1 MCICL
6 VLNLPIC
13 VKPCPGRLEPWENM
27 PMYQVQLEESYFP
40 AQANT
45 PYREMTIAQVLREQA
60 ERIGDQKALRE
71 LLDDGE
77 IGREWTF
84 SELLTDAEK
93 MGRALASRHAAG
105 ARIGIFASN
114 CPEWV
119 LIEYGA
125 ALAGLTL
132 VTINPSF
139 TAREVK
145 YVLEQSGAEAIYY
158 LPIVRGSELKP
169 IVDAACEDLPT
180 VTSRIPI
187 SDPAAL
193 FDGSDSGELRET
205 QPFDIVQIQY
215 TSGTTG
221 FPKGVLLHQQGL
233 LQSNFDVFQRIGVQ
247 EGETFVCPFPLF
259 HTAGGAVSVLGS
271 LTTGVTLI
279 LVSNFDP
286 AAIVKA
292 IERERP
298 EVLGG
303 VATMYVAII
312 EAARAMGA
320 DCSSVRR
327 NVSGGAL
334 VAPELVRAGREI
346 FGSPILIVYGQTES
360 SPGITHTWPT
370 DSEEDLTQTIG
381 QPLAHM
387 EVSIRDT
394 GDNSVCPID
403 SQGEICVR
411 GYHVMDGYNNNP
423 EATADAV
430 DGEGWLHTGDL
441 GKMDA
446 RGYCRITGRVKEM
459 IIRGGENL
467 FPAEIEAAMLEHPMV
482 AEVAVAGVA
491 DEKWGELV
499 ACFIRAAE
507 GEKPTV
513 GELRAFIRERLSPQ
527 KTPAYWVWV
536 NEWPM
541 TGSGKIQK
549 FELAKAFE
557 RGEFE
562 EQMA

>member
-1 MCICL
+1 MYD
-6 VLNLPIC
+6 V
-13 VKPCPGRLEPWENM
+13 RLT
-27 PMYQVQLEESYFP
+27 ESHFP
-40 AQANT
+40 AQSDT
-45 PYREMTIAQVLREQA
+45 PYREMTIGQILREQA
-60 ERIGDQKALRE
+60 ARLGDLKALRE

-84 SELLTDAEK
+84 TELLADAEK
-93 MGRALASRHAAG
+93 MGRALASRHEKG

-114 CPEWV
+114 CPEWI
-119 LIEYGA
+119 LIEFGA

-145 YVLEQSGAEAIYY
+145 YVLDQSGAEAIYY
-158 LPIVRGSELKP
+158 LPVVRGTPLKP
-169 IVDAACEDLPT
+169 IVDQACTDLPLAKH
-180 VTSRIPI
+180 RIAI
-187 SDPAAL
+187 DDEAAL
-193 FDGSDSGELRET
+193 LAGSDTGELRET
-205 QPFDIVQIQY
+205 EPFDIVQIQY

-233 LQSNFDVFQRIGVQ
+233 LQSNHDVFRRIGVEQ
-247 EGETFVCPFPLF
+247 GESFVCPFPLF
-259 HTAGGAVSVLGS
+259 HTAGGAVSVLGC
-271 LTTGVTLI
+271 LTTGATLI

-298 EVLGG
+298 QILGG

-312 EAARAMGA
+312 EAARNMGA
-320 DCSSVRR
+320 DCSSIRR
-327 NVSGGAL
+327 NVSGGAM
-334 VAPELVRAGREI
+334 VAPELVRAGREV
-346 FGSPILIVYGQTES
+346 FGAPILIIYGQTES
-360 SPGITHTWPT
+360 SPGISHAWPT
-370 DSEEDLTQTIG
+370 DSEEDLTRTIG
-381 QPLAHM
+381 QPLPHM

-394 GDNSVCPID
+394 DDNSTCPIGD
-403 SQGEICVR
+403 QGEICVR
-411 GYHVMDGYNNNP
+411 GYHVMAGYNNNP
-423 EATADAV
+423 EATAEAIDS
-430 DGEGWLHTGDL
+430 DGWLHTGDL
-441 GKMDA
+441 GTMDG
-446 RGYCRITGRVKEM
+446 RGYLKITGRVKEM

-467 FPAEIEAAMLEHPMV
+467 FPAEIESAMLEHPMV

-499 ACFIRAAE
+499 ACFMRSAQ

-513 GELRAFIRERLSPQ
+513 SELRGFIRERLSPQ

-536 NEWPM
+536 TEWPM

-557 RGEFE
+557 RGEY
-562 EQMA
+562 QDRMA

>member
-1 MCICL
+1 
-6 VLNLPIC
+6 
-13 VKPCPGRLEPWENM
+13 
-27 PMYQVQLEESYFP
+27 MYKVQLEDSYFP
-40 AQANT
+40 VQTNT
-45 PYREMTIAQVLREQA
+45 PYREITIAQILREQA
-60 ERIGDQKALRE
+60 ERLGDQKALRE

-84 SELLTDAEK
+84 AELLADAEK

-125 ALAGLTL
+125 ALAGVTL

-139 TAREVK
+139 TPREVK

-158 LPIVRGSELKP
+158 LPFVRGSELKT
-169 IVDAACEDLPT
+169 IVDAACDALPVIKIRMSIT
-180 VTSRIPI
+180 
-187 SDPAAL
+187 DHAAL
-193 FDGSDSGELRET
+193 FDGSDSGVLRET
-205 QPFDIVQIQY
+205 KPFDIVQIQY

-247 EGETFVCPFPLF
+247 EGESFVCPFPLF

-271 LTTGVTLI
+271 LTTGATLI

-320 DCSSVRR
+320 DCKSVRR

-360 SPGITHTWPT
+360 SPCITHTWPT

-381 QPLAHM
+381 QPLPHM

-394 GDNSVCPID
+394 NDNSVCPID
-403 SQGEICVR
+403 TQGEICVR
-411 GYHVMDGYNNNP
+411 GYHVMKGYNNNP
-423 EATADAV
+423 EATAEAV
-430 DGEGWLHTGDL
+430 DADSWLHTGDL

-446 RGYCRITGRVKEM
+446 RGYVRITGRVKEM

-482 AEVAVAGVA
+482 AEVAVAGVP

-499 ACFIRAAE
+499 ACFIRTAE

-513 GELRAFIRERLSPQ
+513 SELRAFIRERLSPQ
-527 KTPAYWVWV
+527 KTPAYWIWV

-557 RGEFE
+557 RGEFAD
-562 EQMA
+562 QMA

>member
-1 MCICL
+1 
-6 VLNLPIC
+6 
-13 VKPCPGRLEPWENM
+13 
-27 PMYQVQLEESYFP
+27 MYKVELSESYFP
-40 AQANT
+40 AQADT
-45 PYREMTIAQVLREQA
+45 PYREMTIGQVLREQA
-60 ERIGDQKALRE
+60 AKLGDQLALRE

-84 SELLTDAEK
+84 RQLLEDSEK
-93 MGRALASRHAAG
+93 VGRALASRHEAG
-105 ARIGIFASN
+105 TRIGIFASN

-139 TAREVK
+139 TPREVK
-145 YVLEQSGAEAIYY
+145 FVLEQSGAEAIYY
-158 LPIVRGSELKP
+158 LPLVRGSELRP
-169 IVDAACEDLPT
+169 IVDAACNELPAIKH
-180 VTSRIPI
+180 RIAI
-187 SDPAAL
+187 DDQDIMLAGHA
-193 FDGSDSGELRET
+193 SGELRET
-205 QPFDIVQIQY
+205 KPFDIVQIQY

-233 LQSNFDVFQRIGVQ
+233 LQSNFDVFKRIGVE
-247 EGETFVCPFPLF
+247 EGESFVCPFPLF

-271 LTTGVTLI
+271 LTVGVTLI

-298 EVLGG
+298 QVLGG

-312 EAARAMGA
+312 EAARTMGA
-320 DCSSVRR
+320 DCTSIRR

-334 VAPELVRAGREI
+334 VAPELVRAGREV
-346 FGSPILIVYGQTES
+346 FGAPILIVYGQTES

-394 GDNSVCPID
+394 NDNGVCAID
-403 SQGEICVR
+403 AQGEICVR
-411 GYHVMDGYNNNP
+411 GYHVMKGYNNNP
-423 EATADAV
+423 EATTEAV
-430 DGEGWLHTGDL
+430 DGDGWLHTGDL
-441 GKMDA
+441 GKMDK
-446 RGYCRITGRVKEM
+446 RGYVKITGRVKEM

-507 GEKPTV
+507 GEKPSV
-513 GELRAFIRERLSPQ
+513 DELRAFIRERLSPQ
-527 KTPAYWVWV
+527 KTPAHWVWV
-536 NEWPM
+536 TEWPM

-549 FELAKAFE
+549 FELGKAFE

-562 EQMA
+562 NQLA

>member
-1 MCICL
+1 ML
-6 VLNLPIC
+6 MYK
-13 VKPCPGRLEPWENM
+13 VK
-27 PMYQVQLEESYFP
+27 LEESYFP
-40 AQANT
+40 AQDNT

-60 ERIGDQKALRE
+60 DRLSDQKALRE

-84 SELLTDAEK
+84 SELLVDAEK
-93 MGRALASRHAAG
+93 VGRALASRHEAG

-125 ALAGLTL
+125 ALAGITL

-139 TAREVK
+139 TPREVK
-145 YVLEQSGAEAIYY
+145 FVLEQSGSEAIYY
-158 LPIVRGSELKP
+158 LPVVRGTELKP
-169 IVDAACEDLPT
+169 IVDEACDDL
-180 VTSRIPI
+180 SAIKHRISI
-187 SDPAAL
+187 RDREAL
-193 FDGSDSGELRET
+193 LDGQDRGELRET

-233 LQSNFDVFQRIGVQ
+233 LQSNFDVFDRIGVE
-247 EGETFVCPFPLF
+247 EGDSYVCPFPLF

-271 LTTGVTLI
+271 LTKGATMI

-286 AAIVKA
+286 AAVVKCIA
-292 IERERP
+292 REKP
-298 EVLGG
+298 QILGG
-303 VATMYVAII
+303 VPTMLVGII
-312 EAARAMGA
+312 EAARSMNA
-320 DCSSVRR
+320 DCTSIRR
-327 NVSGGAL
+327 SVSGGAL
-334 VAPELVRAGREI
+334 VAPELVRGGQEI
-346 FGSPILIVYGQTES
+346 FGAPILIVYGQTEC
-360 SPGITHTWPT
+360 SPGLTHTWPT
-370 DSEEDLTQTIG
+370 DSEADLTQTIG

-394 GDNSVCPID
+394 GQNSVCPIGV
-403 SQGEICVR
+403 QGEICVR
-411 GYHVMDGYNNNP
+411 GYHVMKGYNDNP
-423 EATADAV
+423 EATAEAIDS
-430 DGEGWLHTGDL
+430 DGWLHTGDL
-441 GKMDA
+441 GTMDE
-446 RGYCRITGRVKEM
+446 RGYCKITGRVKEM

-499 ACFIRAAE
+499 ACFMRAAE
-507 GEKPTV
+507 GEKPSV
-513 GELRAFIRERLSPQ
+513 DELRAFIRERLSPQ

-536 NEWPM
+536 TEWPM

-549 FELAKAFE
+549 FELGKAFE

-562 EQMA
+562 DQMA

>member
-1 MCICL
+1 
-6 VLNLPIC
+6 
-13 VKPCPGRLEPWENM
+13 
-27 PMYQVQLEESYFP
+27 MYKVQLEESYFP
-40 AQANT
+40 ARADT
-45 PYREMTIAQVLREQA
+45 PYREMTIGQVLREQA
-60 ERIGDQKALRE
+60 EKLGDQKALRE
-71 LLDDGE
+71 LLENGE

-84 SELLTDAEK
+84 SELLADAEK
-93 MGRALASRHAAG
+93 VGRALASRHEAG

-139 TAREVK
+139 TPREVK
-145 YVLEQSGAEAIYY
+145 FVLEQSGAEAIYY
-158 LPIVRGSELKP
+158 LPFVRGSELKP
-169 IVDAACEDLPT
+169 IVDAACDEIPAIKH
-180 VTSRIPI
+180 RIAI
-187 SDPAAL
+187 NDPDTML
-193 FDGSDSGELRET
+193 SGQDSGELRET
-205 QPFDIVQIQY
+205 EPFDIVQIQY

-233 LQSNFDVFQRIGVQ
+233 LQSNFDVFKRIGVE
-247 EGETFVCPFPLF
+247 EGESFVCPFPLF

-271 LTTGVTLI
+271 LMVGVTLI

-286 AAIVKA
+286 AAVVKCIA
-292 IERERP
+292 RERP
-298 EVLGG
+298 QILGG

-312 EAARAMGA
+312 EAARTMGA
-320 DCSSVRR
+320 DCTSIRR

-334 VAPELVRAGREI
+334 VAPELVRAGREV
-346 FGSPILIVYGQTES
+346 FGAPILIVYGQTES

-370 DSEEDLTQTIG
+370 DSEEDLSQTIG

-394 GDNSVCPID
+394 NDNSVCPID
-403 SQGEICVR
+403 AQGEICVR
-411 GYHVMDGYNNNP
+411 GYHVMKGYNNNP
-423 EATADAV
+423 EATAEAV
-430 DGEGWLHTGDL
+430 DPDGWLHTGDL
-441 GKMDA
+441 GTMDR
-446 RGYCRITGRVKEM
+446 RGYVKITGRVKEM

-467 FPAEIEAAMLEHPMV
+467 FPAEIEAAMLEHPMI

-499 ACFIRAAE
+499 ACFMRAAE
-507 GEKPTV
+507 GEKPSV
-513 GELRAFIRERLSPQ
+513 DELRGFIRERLSPQ

-536 NEWPM
+536 TEWPM

-549 FELAKAFE
+549 FELGKAFE

-562 EQMA
+562 DRMA

>member
-1 MCICL
+1 
-6 VLNLPIC
+6 
-13 VKPCPGRLEPWENM
+13 
-27 PMYQVQLEESYFP
+27 MYKVQLEESYFP
-40 AQANT
+40 AQADT

-60 ERIGDQKALRE
+60 ERLGDQKALRE
-71 LLDDGE
+71 LLDSGD

-84 SELLTDAEK
+84 SELLADAEK
-93 MGRALASRHAAG
+93 VGRALASRHSAG
-105 ARIGIFASN
+105 TRIGIFASN

-139 TAREVK
+139 TPREVK
-145 YVLEQSGAEAIYY
+145 FVLEQSGAEAIYY
-158 LPIVRGSELKP
+158 LPLVRGSELKP
-169 IVDAACEDLPT
+169 IVDAACDE
-180 VTSRIPI
+180 IPAI
-187 SDPAAL
+187 KHRVAINDPDTMLA
-193 FDGSDSGELRET
+193 GHDSGELRET
-205 QPFDIVQIQY
+205 DPFDIVQIQY

-233 LQSNFDVFQRIGVQ
+233 LQSNFDVFKRIGVE
-247 EGETFVCPFPLF
+247 EGESFVCPFPLF

-271 LTTGVTLI
+271 LTVGVTLI

-312 EAARAMGA
+312 EAARTMGA
-320 DCSSVRR
+320 DCTSIQR

-334 VAPELVRAGREI
+334 VAPELVRAGREV
-346 FGSPILIVYGQTES
+346 FGAPILIVYGQTES

-394 GDNSVCPID
+394 NDNSVCPID
-403 SQGEICVR
+403 AQGEICVR
-411 GYHVMDGYNNNP
+411 GYHVMKGYNNNP
-423 EATADAV
+423 EATAEAV
-430 DGEGWLHTGDL
+430 DPDSWLHTGDL
-441 GKMDA
+441 GKMDT
-446 RGYCRITGRVKEM
+446 RGYVKITGRVKEM

-499 ACFIRAAE
+499 ACFMRAAE
-507 GEKPTV
+507 GEKPSV
-513 GELRAFIRERLSPQ
+513 DELRAFIRERLSPQ
-527 KTPAYWVWV
+527 KTPAYWAWV
-536 NEWPM
+536 TEWPM

-549 FELAKAFE
+549 FELGKAFE

-562 EQMA
+562 DRMA